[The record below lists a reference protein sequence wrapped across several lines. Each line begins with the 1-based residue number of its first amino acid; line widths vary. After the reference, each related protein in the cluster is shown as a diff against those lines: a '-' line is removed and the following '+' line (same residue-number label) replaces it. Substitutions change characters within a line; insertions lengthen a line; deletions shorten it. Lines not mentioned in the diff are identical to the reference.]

1 MDVVANCFNNLC
13 VNIVLDLAEKIP
25 DQGSSEQNMETFI
38 SRNEFSMFLTAVD
51 EREIVDI
58 VLNCMGKK
66 SNDCDEIDVVK
77 RKW

>member
-1 MDVVANCFNNLC
+1 MLWPTF
-13 VNIVLDLAEKIP
+13 VNIGSDLAEKIP

-58 VLNCMGKK
+58 V
-66 SNDCDEIDVVK
+66 
-77 RKW
+77 

>member
-1 MDVVANCFNNLC
+1 MLWPTF
-13 VNIVLDLAEKIP
+13 VNIGSDLAEKIP
-25 DQGSSEQNMETFI
+25 DQGSSEHNMEKLI

-66 SNDCDEIDVVK
+66 SNDCD
-77 RKW
+77 